1 MFLNLNSKKILLLLV
16 SLLALLAAAML
27 AWSQL
32 DIQLLADINAGRE
45 KRFDPLLIFITNTA
59 GPFAF
64 GIPLLILLVA
74 VIRKDILLKLAS
86 WYIIFSVLVAVAIT
100 NLMKYTI
107 LRPRPFETYSF
118 IEKLSSG
125 GSPSFPSGHTTD
137 AFVLAMALS
146 FAFRRKWVT
155 VLSFAWAFAMG
166 YTRMGLGV
174 HYPADVLVGAVVG
187 VTAAFAVYELT
198 REKLLPG
205 KLPEK

>member
-1 MFLNLNSKKILLLLV
+1 MFLKLNSKKILLLLV

-146 FAFRRKWVT
+146 LAFRRKWVT

-187 VTAAFAVYELT
+187 VTSAFAVYELT